1 MGLAG
6 LTDWGPTAAL
16 DAMARFAG
24 ERQRLI
30 SHNIA
35 NISTP
40 GFLHV
45 DLSPAAFQRKLGE
58 AIDEKRASGDSKPLA
73 LDSGGESEVGPD
85 GNLVFTPTTPIG
97 GMLMHDR
104 NNRDL
109 ERLMQDQAENLMVYR
124 TSLDLL
130 RSRAEMMR
138 SALAQRV

>member
-16 DAMARFAG
+16 EAMARFAG

-58 AIDEKRASGDSKPLA
+58 AIDEKRESRDSKPLT

-85 GNLVFTPTTPIG
+85 GNVWAIDWYNYIVQHNRTQCGRWNLGTWNPR
-97 GMLMHDR
+97 R
-104 NNRDL
+104 NSN
-109 ERLMQDQAENLMVYR
+109 
-124 TSLDLL
+124 
-130 RSRAEMMR
+130 
-138 SALAQRV
+138 

>member
-16 DAMARFAG
+16 EAMAKFAG
-24 ERQRLI
+24 ARQRLI
-30 SHNIA
+30 AHNIA
-35 NISTP
+35 NLSTP

-45 DLSPAAFQRKLGE
+45 DLSPIEFQKKLGE
-58 AIDEKRASGDSKPLA
+58 ALDEKRASGNSKPLT
-73 LDSGGESEVGPD
+73 LESGGEVEVEAD
-85 GNLVFTPTTPIG
+85 GTMTFKPETPIG
-97 GMLMHDR
+97 GLLMHDR
-104 NNRDL
+104 NNGDI

-124 TSLDLL
+124 TSMDML